1 MRKNIR
7 NKWIGIWLLT
17 AFAVWTAADQ
27 LVDVQPIAPDGSSVG
42 WAMLN
47 SAFHR
52 FTGVRML
59 LYTITDWLSLVPAGV
74 AAGFALLGL
83 KQWIIRK
90 SLWKVDQSIL
100 VLGGFYLV
108 VMAVYI
114 FFEKWIV
121 NVRPVLIDGIAEA
134 SYPSST
140 TILVI
145 CVMSTAMMHI
155 HSRMQK
161 CFLRNGALAV
171 MAAFSFLMVIIRTV
185 SGVHWLTD
193 IIGGILF
200 SGGVV
205 FLYADIAR
213 FPVQESR
220 LHKRA
225 KKIERFF

>member
-1 MRKNIR
+1 
-7 NKWIGIWLLT
+7 
-17 AFAVWTAADQ
+17 
-27 LVDVQPIAPDGSSVG
+27 
-42 WAMLN
+42 
-47 SAFHR
+47 
-52 FTGVRML
+52 
-59 LYTITDWLSLVPAGV
+59 
-74 AAGFALLGL
+74 
-83 KQWIIRK
+83 
-90 SLWKVDQSIL
+90 
-100 VLGGFYLV
+100 
-108 VMAVYI
+108 MAVYI

-213 FPVQESR
+213 LPVQESR
-220 LHKRA
+220 FHKRA